1 MNQFGK
7 KLLCGILTICIL
19 SSSLCT
25 FAFARSSAYLSSYGA
40 TVTAKSGGKM
50 VVTVDV
56 SGRGS
61 MTQIGA
67 TTIYIYESKDNK
79 SFTRVATY
87 NYEDYPEMMGSG
99 TFYCED
105 PVTYPGTVG
114 NYYYA
119 SVYCYAAKDGGS
131 DEKNYTTTAVQARA
145 YVPST

>member
-1 MNQFGK
+1 MNRFGK
-7 KLLCGILTICIL
+7 KLLCSILTICVL
-19 SSSLCT
+19 SSLLCT

-40 TVTAKSGGKM
+40 SVTAKSGGKM

-56 SGRGS
+56 SGRGP

-67 TTIYIYESKDNK
+67 TTIYIYESADNR

-99 TFYCED
+99 TVYYED
-105 PVTYPGTVG
+105 PVTYYGKIG
-114 NYYYA
+114 YYYYA

-131 DEKNYTTTAVQARA
+131 DEKNYTTTAVQARS
-145 YVPST
+145 YVPGT